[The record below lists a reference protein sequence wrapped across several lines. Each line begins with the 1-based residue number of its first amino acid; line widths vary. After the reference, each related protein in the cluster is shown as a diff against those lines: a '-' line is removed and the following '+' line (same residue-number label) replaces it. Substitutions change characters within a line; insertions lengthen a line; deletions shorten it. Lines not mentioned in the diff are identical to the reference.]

1 MEKQSIERFKNELS
15 EHAENMAEKI
25 VDNAEGSNY
34 CYGIDIY
41 VDTETGEMS
50 YITGFGALGK
60 YDSDD
65 VFVSGIKVENN
76 DSILDFVNFCIAEG
90 LADEDEEYAK
100 TRHEEYLKNYVRY
113 FTAVILDIARQFDG
127 RDYDED
133 EERFY
138 IFPDIFVGDYF

>member
-25 VDNAEGSNY
+25 VDNAKGSDY

-41 VDTETGEMS
+41 VDLETGEMS
-50 YITGFGALGK
+50 YVSGFGALGRD
-60 YDSDD
+60 DSDD

-76 DSILDFVNFCIAEG
+76 DHILDFENFCNVEE

-100 TRHEEYLKNYVRY
+100 TRYEEYLKNYIRY
-113 FTAVILDIARQFDG
+113 FTAVILDITRQFDG
-127 RDYDED
+127 RDYDEE

-138 IFPDIFVGDYF
+138 IFPDISVGDYF